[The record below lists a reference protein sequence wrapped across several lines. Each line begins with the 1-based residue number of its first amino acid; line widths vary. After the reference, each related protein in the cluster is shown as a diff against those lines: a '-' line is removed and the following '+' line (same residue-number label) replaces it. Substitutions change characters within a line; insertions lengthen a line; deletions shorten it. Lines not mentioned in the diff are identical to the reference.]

1 MGCNDPGACKYF
13 CVTSFNP
20 ISLIGV
26 FHMESYTPRDGI
38 IQSLIK
44 QLALKPSD
52 SDRWGICIIFC
63 VVIAKHM
70 AEFILKLR

>member
-1 MGCNDPGACKYF
+1 
-13 CVTSFNP
+13 
-20 ISLIGV
+20 
-26 FHMESYTPRDGI
+26 MESYTPRDGI

-44 QLALKPSD
+44 QLALKP